1 MIPIPKEQQ
10 EMLAKGQNFGL
21 IFSRMTSWNDTRD
34 QLTKD
39 NQAMNQMVRY
49 AQTALNAAT
58 QKLLEKR
65 HSMQKDYLSFAKSH
79 GDCTLELEAE
89 LISPFVTGLGSG
101 HVTETGFVLDRN
113 LGVPYIR
120 ASSIKGVI
128 RLAASIIEANGQ
140 DKISDLNPVLKRFFG
155 YAPSKNEEIDQF
167 GVDDDTKSSRGQIVF
182 LDAYPK
188 SCTDIIALDIMNPH
202 FPGYYENNEKRA
214 WPAEDQDPT
223 PIVFLTVKPGTT
235 FVFRCF
241 WEPMPDKCKDEEE
254 KVREYFR
261 KGLEELGLGGKTSI
275 GYGRFR
281 LSHGHSE
288 KSQEQSTSES
298 QHPEL
303 SNRVSPAK
311 QYLQEAKEEKNRETQ
326 EQQQLQ
332 LQKQQADEAKR
343 IEAERR
349 QQQDYDQILKTIAN
363 ARTVPDLQKVCTRF
377 LQKPNEFRN
386 TEVPLLL
393 KKKIDELG
401 GPTKPIKQVY
411 AKLEEVLKKEDQSRA
426 H

>member
-10 EMLAKGQNFGL
+10 QMLAKGQNFGL
-21 IFSRMTSWNDTRD
+21 IFSRMTSWNDASGRV
-34 QLTKD
+34 TKD
-39 NQAMNQMVRY
+39 NLAMNQMASY
-49 AQTALNAAT
+49 AKTALNFAAT
-58 QKLLEKR
+58 EKLLEKR
-65 HSMQKDYLSFAKSH
+65 HSVQKDYLSFAKSH
-79 GDCTLELEAE
+79 GGCTLELEAK

-155 YAPSKNEEIDQF
+155 YAPSKNEEIDQS
-167 GVDDDTKSSRGQIVF
+167 GVDGDTKSSRGQIVF

-241 WEPMPDKCKDEEE
+241 WEPMPDKCKEEEE

-261 KGLEELGLGGKTSI
+261 KSLEELGLGGKTSI
-275 GYGRFR
+275 GYGRFQH
-281 LSHGHSE
+281 SDGHPANSPRE
-288 KSQEQSTSES
+288 STSES
-298 QHPEL
+298 QNSEL
-303 SNRVSPAK
+303 SNRVLAADR
-311 QYLQEAKEEKNRETQ
+311 YAQEAEKERVRKTQ
-326 EQQQLQ
+326 EQQRLQ
-332 LQKQQADEAKR
+332 LQKQQADEEKR
-343 IEAERR
+343 IEAQKR
-349 QQQDYDQILKTIAN
+349 QHQDYDQIIKIVENAKTCQ
-363 ARTVPDLQKVCTRF
+363 DLQKVCTRF
-377 LQKPNEFRN
+377 MQKPSEFRN
-386 TEVPLLL
+386 T
-393 KKKIDELG
+393 
-401 GPTKPIKQVY
+401 
-411 AKLEEVLKKEDQSRA
+411 
-426 H
+426 